1 MTEEELARFAL
12 QLRETERIRAMIAEE
27 AAALAKGQSHGIPIA
42 AAPAEE
48 QWSPVAATGFYRLK
62 GDARRERHE

>member
-12 QLRETERIRAMIAEE
+12 QLRETERIRAMIEE
-27 AAALAKGQSHGIPIA
+27 EGAALANGQGDGIPIA

-48 QWSPVAATGFYRLK
+48 QWSPVAARSALPPK
-62 GDARRERHE
+62 GRRGA

>member
-27 AAALAKGQSHGIPIA
+27 AAALANGRTDVIPIA
-42 AAPAEE
+42 AAPAEG
-48 QWSPVAATGFYRLK
+48 QWSPVAATGSTVYSTFH
-62 GDARRERHE
+62 AS

>member
-12 QLRETERIRAMIAEE
+12 QLREAERIRAMIAEE
-27 AAALAKGQSHGIPIA
+27 AEALASGKTDGMPIA

-48 QWSPVAATGFYRLK
+48 Q
-62 GDARRERHE
+62 

>member
-27 AAALAKGQSHGIPIA
+27 AAALANGQSNGIPIA
-42 AAPAEE
+42 AAPTHE
-48 QWSPVAATGFYRLK
+48 QWSPVAATGSTV
-62 GDARRERHE
+62 